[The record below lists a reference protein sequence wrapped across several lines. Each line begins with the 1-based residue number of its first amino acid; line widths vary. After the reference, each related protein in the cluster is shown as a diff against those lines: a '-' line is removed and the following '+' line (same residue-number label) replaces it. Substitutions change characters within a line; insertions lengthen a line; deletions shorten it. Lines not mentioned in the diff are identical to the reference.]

1 MLILRGDF
9 INNSFFETYS
19 ISEQSRIEI
28 DELVVKTPV
37 VRHAHNYL
45 ELAYIKQGWTKHT
58 RNNDTQKLTA
68 GDYMIL
74 DYGEIHS
81 YDIISNDLVVINCLF
96 KPEVIDSAMMHC
108 RSFPEM
114 LNNYMINIGYL
125 SDAQTKNSIFQDTQN
140 EILTLLMKMKKEYDA
155 KKTGYI
161 QVIRAALIE
170 IIIKTMRQA
179 ENHAM
184 AGIANYGKDI
194 LEIICLVSQNSNADI
209 SLSEIA
215 RHQNVCVSNLS
226 RKFKATTGNH
236 FSEFLQQKRI
246 EQACRLLI
254 NTKDKISEVAEK
266 SGYNDVNFFHAVF
279 KRVTGKTPA
288 QYRKNFFG
296 AAPKIT
302 PAGHP

>member
-9 INNSFFETYS
+9 INNSFFEAYS

-96 KPEVIDSAMMHC
+96 KPEVIDSAMTHC

-194 LEIICLVSQNSNADI
+194 LEIIFLVSQNPNADI

-215 RHQNVCVSNLS
+215 RRQNVCVSNLS

-254 NTKDKISEVAEK
+254 NTKDNVSEVAEK
-266 SGYNDVNFFHAVF
+266 SGYNDVNFFHTVF

-288 QYRKNFFG
+288 QYRKNFSVQ
-296 AAPKIT
+296 PTK
-302 PAGHP
+302 

>member
-1 MLILRGDF
+1 MLILWGDF
-9 INNSFFETYS
+9 ISNSFFETYS
-19 ISEQSRIEI
+19 ISEQSKIEI
-28 DELVVKTPV
+28 GELAVKTPV
-37 VRHAHNYL
+37 IRHAHNFL

-58 RNNDTQKLTA
+58 RNNDTKKLTA
-68 GDYMIL
+68 GNYMIL
-74 DYGEIHS
+74 DYGETHS
-81 YDIISNDLVVINCLF
+81 YDIISDDLIVMNCLF
-96 KPEVIDSAMMHC
+96 KPEVIDSTMTHC

-125 SDAQTKNSIFQDTQN
+125 SGAQTKNCIFRDTQN
-140 EILTLLMKMKKEYDA
+140 EILTLLTKMKTEYDA

-179 ENHAM
+179 ENNAI

-194 LEIICLVSQNSNADI
+194 LDIIFLVNQSPNADI
-209 SLSEIA
+209 TLSEIA
-215 RHQNVCVSNLS
+215 RRQNVCVSNLS

-254 NTKDKISEVAEK
+254 NTKDNISEIAEK
-266 SGYNDVNFFHAVF
+266 SGYNDVNFFHTVF
-279 KRVTGKTPA
+279 KRVMGKTPA
-288 QYRKNFFG
+288 QYRKNFSVQRT
-296 AAPKIT
+296 K
-302 PAGHP
+302 